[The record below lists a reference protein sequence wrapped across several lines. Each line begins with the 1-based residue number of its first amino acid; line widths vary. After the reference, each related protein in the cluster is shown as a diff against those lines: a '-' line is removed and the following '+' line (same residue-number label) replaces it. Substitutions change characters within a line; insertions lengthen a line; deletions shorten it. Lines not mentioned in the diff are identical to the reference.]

1 LTRTIWLGFSFLIFL
16 AAVASFRFAFGHF
29 DLANAQNLARPNGS
43 LANVGSTAL
52 QGTLTNADR
61 LPTASIGPPIVA
73 KAIPTN
79 DLPKLAAQRPSTVV
93 PPRIISRHWRLL
105 NAGLIR
111 QARERKANRKYAKA
125 DGVGIPSKAA
135 AETSNC
141 HVEGLDAIRR
151 ALKLS
156 TGCPS

>member
-1 LTRTIWLGFSFLIFL
+1 M
-16 AAVASFRFAFGHF
+16 
-29 DLANAQNLARPNGS
+29 
-43 LANVGSTAL
+43 
-52 QGTLTNADR
+52 
-61 LPTASIGPPIVA
+61 ASIGPAIVA

-79 DLPKLAAQRPSTVV
+79 DLPKLAVQRPSTVV

-135 AETSNC
+135 AETSNRQ
-141 HVEGLDAIRR
+141 VEGLDAIRR